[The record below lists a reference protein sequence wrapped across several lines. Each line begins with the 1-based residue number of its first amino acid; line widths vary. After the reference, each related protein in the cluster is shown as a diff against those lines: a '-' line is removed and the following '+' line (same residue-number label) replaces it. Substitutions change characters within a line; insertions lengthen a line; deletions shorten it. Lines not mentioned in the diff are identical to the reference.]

1 MNTIIGSLRDCL
13 VVLLLLT
20 CLPTGAATVYKTVDA
35 DGVVSFSDT
44 EPTDATVV
52 EVVEIDVT
60 EPQESATD
68 KQRLEDMRE
77 TTDRMVADRQA
88 RETHRAELRQ
98 QRAQSQPQS
107 QVVEYGSEYDSYS
120 EGYYGGYSGYPYPV
134 RRPGRGWRK
143 PRPTHP
149 IVRPPGY
156 RPPVRPPGGNYPQQ
170 RPSKPIID
178 YPASL
183 VRKSYSPPVR
193 AAFER

>member
-1 MNTIIGSLRDCL
+1 MNIVIRSLRGCL
-13 VVLLLLT
+13 GVLLLLT
-20 CLPTGAATVYKTVDA
+20 CLPADAATVYKTVDA
-35 DGVVSFSDT
+35 EGVVSFSDT
-44 EPTDATVV
+44 QPADATVV
-52 EVVEIDVT
+52 EVVEIDVI
-60 EPQESATD
+60 EPRESATD

-98 QRAQSQPQS
+98 QREQSQPQT
-107 QVVEYGSEYDSYS
+107 QVVEYQSGY
-120 EGYYGGYSGYPYPV
+120 EGYSSGYSGYRYPV
-134 RRPGRGWRK
+134 RRPGSGWLK

-156 RPPVRPPGGNYPQQ
+156 RPPMRPQGGNYPQQ
-170 RPSKPIID
+170 RPTKPIID